1 MEEKIELLGGNLLH
15 FRISYLQ
22 YSMVG
27 VEYRAAQLTVFS
39 VQVVMVLLAIL
50 ILLLSGTM

>member
-1 MEEKIELLGGNLLH
+1 
-15 FRISYLQ
+15 
-22 YSMVG
+22 MVG

-39 VQVVMVLLAIL
+39 VQVVMVLLAIF

>member
-1 MEEKIELLGGNLLH
+1 MKEEIELLGNLLH
-15 FRISYLQ
+15 FRISCLQ

-39 VQVVMVLLAIL
+39 VQVVMVLLAIF